1 MYYCGL
7 FCTTSRLGRQSKPAA
22 AGSDNHFNQGN
33 VITGMLQELVERPGD
48 RSAADL
54 HEAYLAALREV
65 VDTVGIEDVAESS
78 GVEVDRIG
86 ALVDGETVDL
96 SLEEA
101 AGILAAAEDA
111 PADALAAEA
120 RDHLLM
126 GMTSAVLDVD
136 TVAANLEGMSATGI
150 QQRIEGR
157 SGMSLEE
164 FATLHAFIASR
175 QR

>member
-1 MYYCGL
+1 
-7 FCTTSRLGRQSKPAA
+7 
-22 AGSDNHFNQGN
+22 
-33 VITGMLQELVERPGD
+33 MLQELVERPGE
-48 RSAADL
+48 RSAAEL

-65 VDTVGIEDVAESS
+65 VDAAGVETVIETS
-78 GVEVDRIG
+78 GVDEDRIG
-86 ALVDGETVDL
+86 ALAAGESVAL

-101 AGILAAAEDA
+101 AAILAAEEGA

-126 GMTSAVLDVD
+126 GMTTAVLDVD
-136 TVAANLEGMSATGI
+136 TVAANVEDMSATGI